1 MTSRAASPKLGP
13 EQGEPRADLRALG
26 QGTELTKAAP
36 PLWRSLAGSSGRV
49 ICGTS
54 REDTKQNLLVFN
66 ALPSV
71 LVGLLSLEYRVHA
84 LHHAFPPIYALL
96 STLSPQRKPQTSING
111 ALVRLLRV
119 LPMPQPPLSRENP

>member
-1 MTSRAASPKLGP
+1 VTSRAASPKLGP

-49 ICGTS
+49 
-54 REDTKQNLLVFN
+54 KQNLLVFN